1 MQDHT
6 SPKPRAHI
14 GGEGSQITIFIIK
27 SVGKTL
33 IYIVVHRIR
42 PLPEFLQFK
51 TRGKK
56 LHPDM
61 IVSSQHQAGAF
72 ILRQVET
79 AGLLALHSR
88 LI

>member
-14 GGEGSQITIFIIK
+14 GGEGSQITIFIIE

-33 IYIVVHRIR
+33 IYIVVHHIR

-61 IVSSQHQAGAF
+61 IVSSQHQAAAL
-72 ILRQVET
+72 ILRQQK
-79 AGLLALHSR
+79 ARRLLLVHCC
-88 LI
+88 